1 MLIIMSKC
9 WYLLNLLL
17 DLVTYCIYYKEAK
30 YYCKKLIFKY
40 SDNLIQFQLYF
51 SKLCFLYNFIILFY
65 TLERFIL
72 GNSL

>member
-30 YYCKKLIFKY
+30 
-40 SDNLIQFQLYF
+40 
-51 SKLCFLYNFIILFY
+51 IL
-65 TLERFIL
+65 L
-72 GNSL
+72 